1 MCSPLAVLT
10 MDKVGQMAP
19 DQAGIVSVRP
29 DHLCILVMHLFHP
42 QTGSCCRESCTALGQ
57 RSWIAS
63 TNVNIFFNMFCA
75 GTAPEGRGRTGHIKK
90 GLLYWFI
97 TTVAQQ
103 CMIPRRRSSL
113 SGLVVAFL
121 DDPIVIPNYPY
132 QDHEQD
138 HPSRDRVGRQVKC
151 SWKWKWE
158 ELQLHGNR
166 TLRKQD
172 PQMLTWSV

>member
-1 MCSPLAVLT
+1 MMKKPRRQIKLRYRLLTIFPQPVVWGPIRRCKSDVAVP
-10 MDKVGQMAP
+10 A
-19 DQAGIVSVRP
+19 
-29 DHLCILVMHLFHP
+29 
-42 QTGSCCRESCTALGQ
+42 TGD
-57 RSWIAS
+57 
-63 TNVNIFFNMFCA
+63 
-75 GTAPEGRGRTGHIKK
+75 IKK

>member
-1 MCSPLAVLT
+1 MGGIDIEVPGFKNQDGFLAELSF
-10 MDKVGQMAP
+10 DAAAP
-19 DQAGIVSVRP
+19 SSSFSVS
-29 DHLCILVMHLFHP
+29 
-42 QTGSCCRESCTALGQ
+42 
-57 RSWIAS
+57 
-63 TNVNIFFNMFCA
+63 IFFFNISCA
-75 GTAPEGRGRTGHIKK
+75 GTAPEGRGRTGDIKK

-138 HPSRDRVGRQVKC
+138 HPDK
-151 SWKWKWE
+151 
-158 ELQLHGNR
+158 
-166 TLRKQD
+166 
-172 PQMLTWSV
+172 

>member
-1 MCSPLAVLT
+1 MR
-10 MDKVGQMAP
+10 AP
-19 DQAGIVSVRP
+19 RP
-29 DHLCILVMHLFHP
+29 KGVVAQDIL
-42 QTGSCCRESCTALGQ
+42 
-57 RSWIAS
+57 
-63 TNVNIFFNMFCA
+63 
-75 GTAPEGRGRTGHIKK
+75 KK

-138 HPSRDRVGRQVKC
+138 HPDK
-151 SWKWKWE
+151 
-158 ELQLHGNR
+158 
-166 TLRKQD
+166 
-172 PQMLTWSV
+172 